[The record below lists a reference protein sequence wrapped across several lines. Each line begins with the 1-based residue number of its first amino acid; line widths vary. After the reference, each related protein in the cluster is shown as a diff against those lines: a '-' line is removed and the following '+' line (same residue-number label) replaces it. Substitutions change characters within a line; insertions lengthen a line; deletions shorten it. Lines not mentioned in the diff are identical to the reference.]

1 MRLRY
6 IKFSVCKKMI
16 WVGISAQEDE
26 TLAVPDLLSL
36 EGDVGLSVVLL
47 SSVFLEAAL
56 VGLEVLA

>member
-1 MRLRY
+1 M
-6 IKFSVCKKMI
+6 
-16 WVGISAQEDE
+16 GISAQEDE

-47 SSVFLEAAL
+47 SSVFLEAAP